1 MDITVLSPDDP
12 QDKNKYPL
20 LTAKPNPRRVVCK
33 ACSIHSAK
41 VIFDDFCKKLFKLHL
56 SYIKLHFSGRLEK
69 MN

>member
-41 VIFDDFCKKLFKLHL
+41 VIFDDFYEKLF
-56 SYIKLHFSGRLEK
+56 KLHFSGRLEK